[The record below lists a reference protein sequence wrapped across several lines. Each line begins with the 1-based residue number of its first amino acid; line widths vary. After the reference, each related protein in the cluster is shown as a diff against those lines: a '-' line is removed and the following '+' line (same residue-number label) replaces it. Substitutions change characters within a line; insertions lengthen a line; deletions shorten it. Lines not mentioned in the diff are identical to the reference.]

1 MSPRAS
7 LRCAFLLALGL
18 AALPALADDTRRL
31 NPSQYRLRRNLAD
44 MKLRNPGEY
53 RLRELRRSLAPGAD
67 ERLKALAANPLLAGR
82 PYRKSIAAAAAK
94 QNLDPALVHA
104 VIAAESNY
112 RADAVS
118 PSGAIGLMQILP
130 ETASRYGV
138 RAEDL
143 QRPESNLRAGT
154 RYLADLLRMF
164 SGDLELALAGY
175 NAGEYAVIRAGRRI
189 PPYSATRAYVPRVLE
204 LYERL
209 RPRDERVA
217 AGSPV
222 EAASRL

>member
-1 MSPRAS
+1 MSARALMS
-7 LRCAFLLALGL
+7 ACLLALGL
-18 AALPALADDTRRL
+18 GAFPALADDTQL
-31 NPSQYRLRRNLAD
+31 VNPSQYKLRGNFTD

-53 RLRELRRSLAPGAD
+53 RLRELRRSVAPDAD
-67 ERLKALAANPLLAGR
+67 EQLKALAANPLLAGR
-82 PYRKSIAAAAAK
+82 PYRRSIAAAAVK

-118 PSGAIGLMQILP
+118 PSGAIGLMQLMP

-175 NAGEYAVIRAGRRI
+175 NAGEYAVLRYGRV
-189 PPYSATRAYVPRVLE
+189 PPYSATRAYVPRVLA
-204 LYERL
+204 LYEQL
-209 RPRDERVA
+209 RPRDGGPVA
-217 AGSPV
+217 GGLV
-222 EAASRL
+222 ETASKL

>member
-1 MSPRAS
+1 MKAARF
-7 LRCAFLLALGL
+7 FLLACLL
-18 AALPALADDTRRL
+18 ASQAFADDSQL
-31 NPSQYRLRRNLAD
+31 INPSQYKLRGNLAD
-44 MKLRNPGEY
+44 MKLCNPGEY
-53 RLRELRRSLAPGAD
+53 RLRELRRMVAPGAD
-67 ERLKALAANPLLAGR
+67 EHLKALAANPLLAGR
-82 PYRKSIAAAAAK
+82 PYRTSIAAAAVK

-104 VIAAESNY
+104 VVAAESNY

-118 PSGAIGLMQILP
+118 PSGAIGLMQLMP

-189 PPYSATRAYVPRVLE
+189 PPYSATRAYVPRVIQ
-204 LYERL
+204 LYDQL
-209 RPRDERVA
+209 RPRDDDPVV
-217 AGSPV
+217 GGLV
-222 EAASRL
+222 EAASKL

>member
-1 MSPRAS
+1 MKPSLFLLLACLLAPRA
-7 LRCAFLLALGL
+7 F
-18 AALPALADDTRRL
+18 ADDTQL
-31 NPSQYRLRRNLAD
+31 IDPSQYRLRGNLAD

-53 RLRELRRSLAPGAD
+53 RLRELRRMVDPGA
-67 ERLKALAANPLLAGR
+67 EEHRKALAANPLLARR
-82 PYRKSIAAAAAK
+82 PYRSSIAAAAAR

-104 VIAAESNY
+104 VVAAESNY

-118 PSGAIGLMQILP
+118 PAGAVGLMQILP

-138 RAEDL
+138 RPEDL

-175 NAGEYAVIRAGRRI
+175 NAGEYAVLRYGGRI
-189 PPYSATRAYVPRVLE
+189 PPFSATRAYVPRVLQI
-204 LYERL
+204 YEQL
-209 RPRDERVA
+209 RPRDENVA
-217 AGSPV
+217 AGGLV
-222 EAASRL
+222 ETASKL

>member
-1 MSPRAS
+1 MKAAR
-7 LRCAFLLALGL
+7 LFLLACLFVPQ
-18 AALPALADDTRRL
+18 APHAFADDTQL
-31 NPSQYRLRRNLAD
+31 INPSQYKLRGNLAD

-53 RLRELRRSLAPGAD
+53 RLRELRRMVDAGAD
-67 ERLKALAANPLLAGR
+67 EHRKALAANPLLAGR
-82 PYRKSIAAAAAK
+82 PYRSSIAAAAAK

-104 VIAAESNY
+104 VVAAESNY

-118 PSGAIGLMQILP
+118 SAGAIGLMQLLP

-143 QRPESNLRAGT
+143 ARPDSNLRAGT

-175 NAGEYAVIRAGRRI
+175 NAGEYAVVRYGGRI
-189 PPYSATRAYVPRVLE
+189 PPFRATRAYVPRVLQ
-204 LYERL
+204 LYEQL
-209 RPRDERVA
+209 RPRDETMA
-217 AGSPV
+217 AGGLV
-222 EAASRL
+222 ETASQL

>member
-1 MSPRAS
+1 MPARLVPVLLSFAIFLPPAARAGDS
-7 LRCAFLLALGL
+7 TLLDSG
-18 AALPALADDTRRL
+18 
-31 NPSQYRLRRNLAD
+31 QYRLRGNFAD

-53 RLRELRRSLAPGAD
+53 RLRELRRMVEAGAESRLA
-67 ERLKALAANPLLAGR
+67 ALAANPLLKGR
-82 PYRKSIAAAAAK
+82 PYRTPIAAAAAR

-104 VIAAESNY
+104 VVFVESNY

-118 PSGAIGLMQILP
+118 PAGAIGLMQLMP

-143 QRPESNLRAGT
+143 LRPESNLRAGT

-175 NAGEYAVIRAGRRI
+175 NAGEYAVIRHGGRV
-189 PPYSATRAYVPRVLE
+189 PPFSQTRAYVPKVLQI
-204 LYERL
+204 YNGL
-209 RPRDERVA
+209 RPPREEP
-217 AGSPV
+217 PV
-222 EAASRL
+222 IADGALPHPSKL

>member
-1 MSPRAS
+1 MIWRTT
-7 LRCAFLLALGL
+7 LLCACLLGAY
-18 AALPALADDTRRL
+18 PALADDTQL
-31 NPSQYRLRRNLAD
+31 VNPSQYKLRGKLAD

-53 RLRELRRSLAPGAD
+53 RLRELRRMVAPGAD
-67 ERLKALAANPLLAGR
+67 EHLKALAANPLLAGR
-82 PYRKSIAAAAAK
+82 PYRASIAAAAVK

-104 VIAAESNY
+104 VVAAESNY

-118 PSGAIGLMQILP
+118 PAGAIGLMQILP

-143 QRPESNLRAGT
+143 ARPESNLRAGT

-204 LYERL
+204 LYEQL

-217 AGSPV
+217 AGALV
-222 EAASRL
+222 EAASKL